1 MTTNAKQ
8 ESREREQTD
17 ESLRSERDK
26 ADVAMADR
34 QDAVQEDA
42 DGIVERA
49 RENADDVLIAAR
61 NKADARL
68 SHAPTLVGT
77 HSAIVESRRLEDEA
91 LLRERAAADESL
103 RCERRAYARAL
114 KELLPSERD
123 ETDRRL
129 LTERARSDEAVSH
142 RDDFLG
148 MVSHDLR
155 NLLEGVVMSA
165 ALLAARAPEN
175 EDKKQTLTE
184 TDRIARYAASMN
196 RLIGDLIDVA
206 SIDAGKLA
214 LVTRTDDATALIAEV
229 SDTLAASASAKGVS
243 VVNEVGERPL
253 SAEYDHDRMLQVL
266 TNLVVNSIKFT
277 PRNGTIRLRIERAAD
292 QLRFSVTDTGCGI
305 PGDMLEAIFERFW
318 QVGHNNRRGLGLGL
332 YISKCI
338 VEAHGG
344 RIWAESEPGEGCKV
358 TLTLPVAPTR
368 PLNTPLRA

>member
-1 MTTNAKQ
+1 MTHNAKQ

-42 DGIVERA
+42 DAVVERA
-49 RENADDVLIAAR
+49 RENADDVLITAR
-61 NKADARL
+61 NEADARL

-77 HSAIVESRRLEDEA
+77 RSAIVEGRRLEDEA
-91 LLRERAAADESL
+91 LQRERAAADESL

-114 KELLPSERD
+114 KELLPSERH

-129 LTERARSDEAVSH
+129 LTERARSDEAVSL

-165 ALLAARAPEN
+165 ALLAARAQEN
-175 EDKKQTLTE
+175 EDKKQTLAE

-214 LVTRTDDATALIAEV
+214 VVTRPNDATALIAEV

-243 VVNEVGERPL
+243 VVTEIGDRPL

-266 TNLVVNSIKFT
+266 TNLVVNSIKYT
-277 PRNGTIRLRIERAAD
+277 PRNGTIRLRIERAAE
-292 QLRFSVTDTGCGI
+292 QLRVSVTDTGCGI

-318 QVGHNNRRGLGLGL
+318 QVDHNNRRGLGLGL

-344 RIWAESEPGEGCKV
+344 RIWAESKPGEGSKV
-358 TLTLPVAPTR
+358 TFTLPAAPAGR
-368 PLNTPLRA
+368 LNTPLRA

>member
-1 MTTNAKQ
+1 
-8 ESREREQTD
+8 
-17 ESLRSERDK
+17 
-26 ADVAMADR
+26 
-34 QDAVQEDA
+34 
-42 DGIVERA
+42 VE
-49 RENADDVLIAAR
+49 
-61 NKADARL
+61 
-68 SHAPTLVGT
+68 G
-77 HSAIVESRRLEDEA
+77 RRLEDEA

-103 RCERRAYARAL
+103 RCERRAYARTL
-114 KELLPSERD
+114 KELLPSERH

-165 ALLAARAPEN
+165 ALLAARAQEN
-175 EDKKQTLTE
+175 EDTKQTLSE

-214 LVTRTDDATALIAEV
+214 VVTRPNDATALIAEV

-243 VVNEVGERPL
+243 VVTEIGDRPL

-266 TNLVVNSIKFT
+266 TNLVVNSIKYT
-277 PRNGTIRLRIERAAD
+277 PRNGTIRLRIEHAAE
-292 QLRFSVTDTGCGI
+292 QLRVSVTDTGCGI
-305 PGDMLEAIFERFW
+305 PCDMLEAIFERFW
-318 QVGHNNRRGLGLGL
+318 QVDHNNRRGLGLGL

-344 RIWAESEPGEGCKV
+344 RIWAESKPGEGSKV
-358 TLTLPVAPTR
+358 TFTLPAAPAGR
-368 PLNTPLRA
+368 LNTPLRA